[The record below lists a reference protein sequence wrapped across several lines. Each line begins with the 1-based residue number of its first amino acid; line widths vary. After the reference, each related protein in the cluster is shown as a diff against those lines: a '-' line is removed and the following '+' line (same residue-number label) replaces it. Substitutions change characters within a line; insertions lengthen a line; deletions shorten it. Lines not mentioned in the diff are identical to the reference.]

1 MSFYVSRFLDVGW
14 SHLVRPVDSSDP
26 TRPTP
31 PRSPSDAVFST
42 RPGPSAA
49 MTKGRGS
56 LGGFG
61 ASLSAMSLG
70 SGRTSSPGWGE
81 DDVWDSSSD
90 TEDTTRRGGVSAAP
104 APALTPRPSLGS
116 SWSFAGTFGSSSSSS
131 AAPRL
136 PAQTSNSSSVVL
148 EPTSNP
154 TSSSSSSKTNTSA
167 PATSS
172 SSSWLPYRSGKSK
185 AESTAEIPLEAQE
198 LSYVSLGTEDVSPG
212 FPDSD
217 KDSDGETEEPEEPP
231 VREELEEILLGAF
244 PFVEGGARYLA

>member
-1 MSFYVSRFLDVGW
+1 
-14 SHLVRPVDSSDP
+14 
-26 TRPTP
+26 
-31 PRSPSDAVFST
+31 
-42 RPGPSAA
+42 

-70 SGRTSSPGWGE
+70 SGRPSSPGWGE

-90 TEDTTRRGGVSAAP
+90 TEDTSRRGGVSAAP
-104 APALTPRPSLGS
+104 APAFTPRPSLGS

-131 AAPRL
+131 AAPRP

-148 EPTSNP
+148 EPNSNP
-154 TSSSSSSKTNTSA
+154 TSFSSSSKTNTSA
-167 PATSS
+167 SAPSS

-185 AESTAEIPLEAQE
+185 AASKAEIPLEAQE
-198 LSYVSLGTEDVSPG
+198 LSYVSLGTEDISPG

-217 KDSDGETEEPEEPP
+217 EDSDGEAEEPEEPL

-244 PFVEGGARYLA
+244 PFVERRSLLPCLNSISTPPQILYPPCDPRPPAMDT